1 MASKWMKSLHCK
13 SKALDDVVQHRR
25 PSTKTHHHLLSSSSS
40 CKNSVQNLRDIVE
53 ISKQSKSKSKSK
65 KLNIKPT
72 ERPVPRTSHS
82 RRPVVRN
89 PEPGSQPP
97 DRTRPESSFF
107 PSLTEL
113 PEGHASRNVVEI
125 IFHTSWGE
133 KHFSGRV
140 EMVFKIHNLTRT
152 ISRFEEYREVVKCR
166 ASCSAVGGDGGED
179 HARSIADGNEVM
191 RFYCLGA
198 TAPGGTCV
206 GGSDIWAFHGGKGAA
221 AVCTFPGSGVAHE
234 SAGGGRGRR
243 AMLVCRVIAG
253 RIRKQLDYGSLID
266 EGTRFDSVSGET
278 GELLVFDSRALLPCF
293 LIIYKL

>member
-1 MASKWMKSLHCK
+1 MKSLHCK
-13 SKALDDVVQHRR
+13 SKALDDVVHQRR
-25 PSTKTHHHLLSSSSS
+25 SNTKTHPHLLSNSSS

-53 ISKQSKSKSKSK
+53 ITKQSKSKKIKSQK
-65 KLNIKPT
+65 R
-72 ERPVPRTSHS
+72 RPQTPQS

-89 PEPGSQPP
+89 PESGLQPP
-97 DRTRPESSFF
+97 DMTRPSSTESSFF

-125 IFHTSWGE
+125 IFHSSWGE
-133 KHFSGRV
+133 KHFSGGV

-152 ISRFEEYREVVKCR
+152 IARFEEYREVVKCR
-166 ASCSAVGGDGGED
+166 ASCSTVGGCDWGED
-179 HARSIADGNEVM
+179 HARSVADGNEMM
-191 RFYCLGA
+191 RFHCLGA

-221 AVCTFPGSGVAHE
+221 AVCTFSGSGVAHE

-253 RIRKQLDYGSLID
+253 RVRKQLDYDFPSLID
-266 EGTRFDSVSGET
+266 GGNRFDSVSGET
-278 GELLVFDSRALLPCF
+278 GGLLVFDSRALLPCF

>member
-1 MASKWMKSLHCK
+1 MATKWMKSLHCK
-13 SKALDDVVQHRR
+13 SKALDDVVHHRR
-25 PSTKTHHHLLSSSSS
+25 PSIKTHPHLLSNSSS

-53 ISKQSKSKSKSK
+53 ITKQSKSKK
-65 KLNIKPT
+65 IKPKKT
-72 ERPVPRTSHS
+72 PPQTPQP
-82 RRPVVRN
+82 RRPVVRS
-89 PEPGSQPP
+89 PESCLHPP
-97 DRTRPESSFF
+97 DRTRPSSTESSFF

-152 ISRFEEYREVVKCR
+152 VSRFEEYREVVKCR

-179 HARSIADGNEVM
+179 HARSVADGNEVM

-221 AVCTFPGSGVAHE
+221 AVCTFPGSGEAHE
-234 SAGGGRGRR
+234 SAGGGKGRR

-253 RIRKQLDYGSLID
+253 RIRKQQDYGSLID
-266 EGTRFDSVSGET
+266 GEIRFDSVSGET